1 MRPSVSASPS
11 AMTRATPG
19 LMSKGSRA
27 SLKRVRR
34 VASLVD
40 AVEVDLQVDVD
51 KVCIKRPG
59 CSPPA
64 LPGVGPLRGCQS
76 SQSFVPPRRYG
87 RTLVP
92 SALVYPRTSCS
103 SGDWRGSR
111 RGSASDSR
119 SGLTD
124 CRVDGVASPPLEGWS
139 KRPLTTSLATPM
151 TPTARALA
159 TVLTIGFFHAS
170 RSARPTRRSPF
181 SRAFEPATTSTPLP
195 PAKAGW
201 VLAEPSGAPY
211 TGFARG
217 TSAQG
222 CGGPSPKSDM
232 VFEAGS

>member
-1 MRPSVSASPS
+1 
-11 AMTRATPG
+11 
-19 LMSKGSRA
+19 MSKGSRA

-92 SALVYPRTSCS
+92 SALVYPLTSCS

>member
-92 SALVYPRTSCS
+92 SALVYPLTSCS

-151 TPTARALA
+151 TPTARALC
-159 TVLTIGFFHAS
+159 H
-170 RSARPTRRSPF
+170 SPHNWL
-181 SRAFEPATTSTPLP
+181 LP
-195 PAKAGW
+195 
-201 VLAEPSGAPY
+201 
-211 TGFARG
+211 RI
-217 TSAQG
+217 
-222 CGGPSPKSDM
+222 PKCPPHPPQP
-232 VFEAGS
+232 F